1 MKACDR
7 YYVYMLIYIYMLIF
21 AYMIIK
27 YSMDLKYD
35 AMCYK
40 NMCKSLVHTLSEQ
53 VPSEQFKSIFRP
65 ESILRFML

>member
-1 MKACDR
+1 
-7 YYVYMLIYIYMLIF
+7 MLIF